1 MQSIVRRARLIG
13 NFENAGGLFVP
24 AAGVDLARSFNGTSD
39 FIYSAPGALITN
51 VPLTFACWF
60 QTSTAGPAILMFAC
74 NGASPSDATT
84 ASQFE
89 PVLCVNNDSNKLQG
103 GWFDLSTGHEEV
115 IGSSAVNDGGWHH
128 ALITIPNGGNLQL
141 YLDGASLGTVS
152 VPSPQQRATQLFL
165 GDGTGATWPN
175 LNAGHN
181 YFNGNMADPAV
192 WNTVL
197 NSTQI
202 SNLASGQRANTI
214 GANANL
220 VGYWPILGQ
229 SPEPDK
235 SGNGNNGVLTG
246 TTVVA
251 GPPSLQPF

>member
-1 MQSIVRRARLIG
+1 MQSIVRRIRTIG

-24 AAGVDLARSFNGTSD
+24 SAGVDLARSFNGTSD

-51 VPLTFACWF
+51 LPLTFSCWF
-60 QTSTAGPAILMFAC
+60 QISASGPGILMFAC
-74 NGASPSDATT
+74 NGASSSDATT

-89 PVLCVNNDSNKLQG
+89 PVLCVNNVNKLQG
-103 GWFDLSTGHEEV
+103 GWYDLGTGHQQIV
-115 IGSSAVNDGGWHH
+115 GSSAVNDGVWHH
-128 ALITIPNGGNLQL
+128 ALITVPNGGNVQL

-152 VPSPQQRATQLFL
+152 VPSPEQSATQLFL
-165 GDGTGATWPN
+165 GDGKAAATWPN

-181 YFNGNMADPAV
+181 YFDGNSTDAAV

-220 VGYWPILGQ
+220 IDYLPILGQ
-229 SPEPDK
+229 SPEPDE